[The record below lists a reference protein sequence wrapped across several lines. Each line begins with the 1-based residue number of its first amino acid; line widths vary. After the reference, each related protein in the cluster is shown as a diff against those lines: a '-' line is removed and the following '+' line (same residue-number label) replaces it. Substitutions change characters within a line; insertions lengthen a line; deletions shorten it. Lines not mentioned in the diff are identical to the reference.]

1 MRLSKMLQMLTLE
14 EWAAEKFRSNPPSV
28 STLRRYAKQNLFCP
42 PAMKQGRLW
51 RVREDAELVGELVT
65 PVIKKNDSIILQRIL
80 NNGSQT
86 T

>member
-14 EWAAEKFRSNPPSV
+14 EWATEKYRSNPPSV

-80 NNGSQT
+80 SNGSQT